1 MKSIAVH
8 VHSIFLFLFLV
19 ADQRWRH
26 LNSSQPVQGTTDL
39 WQKGETVFLSPH
51 HIKWPNEKWKNILF
65 DIDSSCTVGCTIEL
79 KWVSRFYWSIKSFN
93 SNQSLTIHFFK
104 PTFDLLFIWK
114 LILFSLYVLYW
125 CKKNSKFRDYTRV
138 VRKLLRHL
146 HLLPWEKR

>member
-8 VHSIFLFLFLV
+8 VPSIFLFLFLV

-39 WQKGETVFLSPH
+39 WQKGETVFHLPH

-65 DIDSSCTVGCTIEL
+65 DIDSLCTVGCAIEL

-93 SNQSLTIHFFK
+93 SNQSLTIHIFSQHLICF
-104 PTFDLLFIWK
+104 LFEN
-114 LILFSLYVLYW
+114 LFCFPCMSYIDV
-125 CKKNSKFRDYTRV
+125 KKNSKFRDYTRV
-138 VRKLLRHL
+138 VRKILRHL
-146 HLLPWEKR
+146 HLLPWEKK

>member
-65 DIDSSCTVGCTIEL
+65 DIDSLCTIEL

-93 SNQSLTIHFFK
+93 SNQSLTIHIFSQHLICF
-104 PTFDLLFIWK
+104 LFEN
-114 LILFSLYVLYW
+114 LFCFPCMSYIDV
-125 CKKNSKFRDYTRV
+125 KKNSKFRDYMRV